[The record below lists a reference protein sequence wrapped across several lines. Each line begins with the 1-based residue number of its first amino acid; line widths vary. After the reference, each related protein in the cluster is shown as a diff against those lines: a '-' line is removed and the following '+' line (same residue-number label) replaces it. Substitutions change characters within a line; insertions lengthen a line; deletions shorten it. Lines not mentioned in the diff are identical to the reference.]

1 VKRIFIAI
9 RIDPEPE
16 MIKILSSVKSVL
28 GGERISWT
36 DPANIHLTLEFL
48 GDTEEDLIKA
58 ISIML
63 KTRCSGFG
71 QFSFRLKGT
80 GLFGNQRDPRVVWI
94 GTEGTEKL
102 ARLKEEVT
110 GGLRDTGLKTGNRP
124 FRPHITLG
132 RIKSVR
138 NTQALVSALE
148 KYRDSDIQE
157 VMVEKVILYESILKP
172 TGAVYR
178 IIGEFALN

>member
-1 VKRIFIAI
+1 MKRIFIAV
-9 RIDPEPE
+9 RIDPEPTF
-16 MIKILSSVKSVL
+16 IRILSSLKSVL

-48 GDTEEDLIKA
+48 GETEENLIKA
-58 ISIML
+58 ISVML
-63 KTRCSGFG
+63 KTRCIRFG

-80 GLFGNQRDPRVVWI
+80 GLFGSLCDPRVIWVGI
-94 GTEGTEKL
+94 EGHERL
-102 ARLKEEVT
+102 SRLKEEIA
-110 GGLRDTGLKTGNRP
+110 GGLRDIGFSIEERP

-138 NTQALVSALE
+138 DPHALRSALE
-148 KYRDSDIQE
+148 KYKDTDIQE
-157 VMVEKVILYESILKP
+157 VMVERVILYESILKP
-172 TGAVYR
+172 AGAVYR